1 MPPSAHGL
9 DVASEGPSTALAL
22 HKARLLGEIGQ
33 TAYHLLLT
41 QRFKMKVCLSSWL
54 LEVKCR
60 STALNMKCMVKPLA
74 RPLDQIKFDINN
86 SPRKGLLR

>member
-33 TAYHLLLT
+33 TAYHFLLI
-41 QRFKMKVCLSSWL
+41 QRFKMKVRLSSWL
-54 LEVKCR
+54 PGGEVSQHCLEYEMHGETLGKT
-60 STALNMKCMVKPLA
+60 S
-74 RPLDQIKFDINN
+74 
-86 SPRKGLLR
+86 